1 MHILLLD
8 QRVQPDP
15 HAAEQPRSASAGL
28 LAALRDAKV
37 HVSLCFPALTA
48 AADDPALRAD
58 CWPIRLDQL
67 PTTSHVPDWQPWLAH
82 LAGSGHSLSA
92 AAAQLADIPLGLLR
106 ESIRRAVTKAV
117 DETDVDVIFVC
128 QAGLLVEFAIETGP
142 PVAAHADGHDLA
154 SLETPGRLRDI
165 VAASL
170 SSCEV
175 LAADSEAS
183 AATLRERWI
192 DSDPERP
199 IETWPLTNAAEPIL
213 TACRTALARR
223 FTA

>member
-8 QRVQPDP
+8 QRIQPDP
-15 HAAEQPRSASAGL
+15 HVAEQPCSA
-28 LAALRDAKV
+28 LAALVTAFREADV
-37 HVSLCFPALTA
+37 HVSLCFPVLSEVAHNA
-48 AADDPALRAD
+48 VPAAD

-67 PTTSHVPDWQPWLAH
+67 PTASQAIDWKPWLAD
-82 LAGSGHSLSA
+82 LADSGRTLSA
-92 AAAQLADIPLGLLR
+92 AAAHLAVIPLGLLR
-106 ESIRRAVTKAV
+106 ETIRQAVTKAV

-128 QAGLLVEFAIETGP
+128 QAGLMVEFAIETGP

-154 SLETPGRLRDI
+154 CLETPGRLRDI

-175 LAADSEAS
+175 LVADSEAA
-183 AATLRERWI
+183 AATLREHWI

-213 TACRTALARR
+213 AACRTALSRR
-223 FTA
+223 FKA